1 METSFRCRWSADPK
15 AEPIPTWPCTPPG
28 MRHYGDRLV
37 SVLTILLQ
45 IDDYEPKRTLVVT
58 PAKMRK
64 FYEETRTQGEI
75 YPWSSKSH
83 P

>member
-1 METSFRCRWSADPK
+1 
-15 AEPIPTWPCTPPG
+15 